1 MTLSQLARYP
11 NVRARQRI
19 LDSPLARNPDV
30 VARGDLGRIESIDLD
45 RETALVTFGDRT
57 VVCVA
62 SELAPVGVPPLG
74 LDALCLL
81 AG

>member
-1 MTLSQLARYP
+1 MTLEQLARYP
-11 NVRARQRI
+11 NVRARRRI
-19 LDSPLARNPDV
+19 CDSPLARNPDV
-30 VARGDLGRIESIDLD
+30 IAHGDVGRIEAIDLD
-45 RETALVTFGDRT
+45 RETALVTFGERT

-74 LDALCLL
+74 LDALARL